1 MSRTGVCRI
10 FLQEKII
17 SFTREV
23 SCSFLAIK
31 LLVKKSETIVRKLKN
46 MILNLGHRPKT
57 NSKKCIGKPKDLWK
71 AINSL
76 GLPNRSGG
84 CVVGALAENQIVEH
98 DTKSILKTFLKF
110 FIPTWQGLYW
120 QNFQRCQI
128 DVQLNLF
135 LIITKNFHYLKI

>member
-46 MILNLGHRPKT
+46 MILNLGHSPKT

-71 AINSL
+71 ANNSL
-76 GLPNRSGG
+76 GLPNKSGG

-98 DTKSILKTFLKF
+98 DTKSILKTFKIF
-110 FIPTWQGLYW
+110 YS
-120 QNFQRCQI
+120 
-128 DVQLNLF
+128 NLART
-135 LIITKNFHYLKI
+135 LLVKLPKVPN